1 MILNHLNDET
11 HCRQRTAEI
20 RSVAMIMDDEQTQDI
35 LYRLAAGYAQLAA
48 RIAERA
54 AKPSPT

>member
-1 MILNHLNDET
+1 MKSIGASELPNTVSSL
-11 HCRQRTAEI
+11 
-20 RSVAMIMDDEQTQDI
+20 IMDIEQTQDI
-35 LYRLAAGYAQLAA
+35 LYRLADDYDQLAA

>member
-1 MILNHLNDET
+1 MILNHLNDEK
-11 HCRQRTAEI
+11 HWRERAAEI

-35 LYRLAAGYAQLAA
+35 LYRLADDYDQLAA